1 MNFRAFLDSQMRMF
15 ITKPQF
21 QLNNSIPVTTSKWT
35 TVDEES
41 ATPAPDEDFVKSTS
55 VLPAPDEATT
65 PELNRELNFLQI
77 QREVCSVC
85 RGQGFVSSDRCH
97 VCSATG
103 EVEID
108 DSVKLR
114 TN

>member
-1 MNFRAFLDSQMRMF
+1 MRMF

-65 PELNRELNFLQI
+65 PELNRELNFYKYNEKSTQYVEVRVSF
-77 QREVCSVC
+77 QREKS
-85 RGQGFVSSDRCH
+85 RLMILLS
-97 VCSATG
+97 
-103 EVEID
+103 
-108 DSVKLR
+108 
-114 TN
+114 